1 MHLML
6 NLISLTRKIS
16 AFLLQISPRRPYTKG
31 TVIILQRHSKRKTNA
46 KFYML
51 INNPW
56 LKLGEKIL
64 RFC

>member
-16 AFLLQISPRRPYTKG
+16 AFLLQISPRRPYTEG

-46 KFYML
+46 KFENSD
-51 INNPW
+51 I
-56 LKLGEKIL
+56 
-64 RFC
+64 C